1 MRYGEGCGRLALLRQ
16 QMVMANAITP
26 TGMFSR
32 LGLILYSLV
41 YVVETRLAS
50 ARPRCSSSF
59 VDTTGLFGYVFGRH
73 GSFLGSGTCV
83 VAVV

>member
-1 MRYGEGCGRLALLRQ
+1 MISSRTAAAADGDG
-16 QMVMANAITP
+16 NAITP
-26 TGMFSR
+26 TGVFSR

-59 VDTTGLFGYVFGRH
+59 VDTTRLFGYVFGRH